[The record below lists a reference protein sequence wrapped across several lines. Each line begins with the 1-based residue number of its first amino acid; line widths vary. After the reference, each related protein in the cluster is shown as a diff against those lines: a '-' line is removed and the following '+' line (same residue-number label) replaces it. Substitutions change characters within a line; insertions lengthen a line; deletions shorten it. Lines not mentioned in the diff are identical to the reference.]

1 MERTFYFLP
10 LLALVACGTK
20 DSDDTSGGTDSN
32 DSGGGDSCEVTVP
45 STIPTS
51 GATNANYRSDI
62 EFHLSAADATAQID
76 AGGIAGTQMVSSDGK
91 TVYWHLSAALAP
103 MTAYTVTLN
112 YCGGSVPLSFTTS
125 NVGEPTSGSLVGN
138 TYAIDLTLANIV
150 EPPGIGSVLG
160 AYLTTDIL
168 LGVMSESGT
177 DMQMLGALAV
187 EGATTQDYCS
197 PSIDFPPAD
206 WQNPYFQI
214 GPQDTNFSVAGY
226 DIAVQGLNITGSFA
240 PDGSYVDG
248 ATLSGT
254 IDTRPLAGL
263 VDDSGNE
270 GAICELA
277 VNFGATCEACPSDG
291 GMFCLTLVANQISA
305 DKVSGALVVVA
316 GSDCEG
322 CESGP
327 PAEDAVCAG

>member
-1 MERTFYFLP
+1 MIRSLTFVP
-10 LLALVACGTK
+10 LLALIACGGK
-20 DSDDTSGGTDSN
+20 DSDDTGGTGDN
-32 DSGGGDSCEVTVP
+32 GGDSGSDSCEVTVP
-45 STIPTS
+45 STIPSS
-51 GATNANYRSDI
+51 GATNANYRSNI
-62 EFHLSAADATAQID
+62 EFHLSAADATATID

-91 TVYWHLSAALAP
+91 TVYWQLSGPLEP
-103 MTAYTVTLN
+103 LTSYTVTLN

-125 NVGEPTSGSLVGN
+125 NVGTPTTTSLVGN
-138 TYAIDLTLANIV
+138 PYAIDLAAANIV

-160 AYLTTDIL
+160 AYLTTNIL
-168 LGVMSESGT
+168 LGVMSASGT
-177 DMQMLGALAV
+177 DMQMLGALAI
-187 EGATTQDYCS
+187 EGGTTQDYCS

-206 WQNPYFQI
+206 WQDPYFQI
-214 GPQDTNFSVAGY
+214 GPQDTNFAVAGY
-226 DIAVQGLNITGSFA
+226 DIAVQDLNITGSFA

-277 VNFGATCEACPSDG
+277 VNFGATCEACPSDD
-291 GMFCLTLVANQISA
+291 GMYCLTLVANQISA